1 MSSTTKTSAMMIFEI
16 LGKPPEHLVTTL
28 KEIIKKLGEEPGVE
42 VKMQK
47 IKEPAILK
55 DNKELYTT
63 FAEIEIEVDLLPK
76 MIAIMFKYMPAHVEI
91 FEPENLQI
99 SNNHLNEFFN
109 ELARRLH
116 KYDEVVRVLQAEK
129 NILEKKLKDLMDKKE
144 IKD

>member
-1 MSSTTKTSAMMIFEI
+1 MIFEI
-16 LGKPPEHLVTTL
+16 LGKPPAYLITTL

-42 VKMQK
+42 IKMQK
-47 IKEPAILK
+47 IQEPAPLK

-76 MIAIMFKYMPAHVEI
+76 MVAIMFKYMPAHVEI

-99 SNNHLNEFFN
+99 SNNHLNEVFN

-116 KYDEVVRVLQAEK
+116 KYDEVARILQAEK
-129 NILEKKLKDLMDKKE
+129 KILEKKLKDMMDKKE
-144 IKD
+144 VKKD